1 MYKKLFETLVKAF
14 RQAKGRNPEG
24 LDLIKIK
31 QQAAEEARQAEKIIK
46 FPESRITDPFKPRP
60 GDEAYNKLI
69 DPKSDI
75 GQKLAK
81 LREESGGITSIKT
94 KKPTQFVDDVEFDE
108 KETNFISNVI
118 QNRPGFN
125 LKLAE
130 DLKKGTLKT
139 EGDKMYT
146 PEQRKKLLR
155 DLKSI
160 MKNEEYVARY
170 TDEFADMDINPTDVS
185 FEEFF
190 AKGGKVK
197 KSLREKIISAVGG
210 PAALEAELGLS
221 GILEL
226 YNILGMPLAKGGSV
240 KESKGLDYLLGE

>member
-14 RQAKGRNPEG
+14 RQAKGRDPEG

-60 GDEAYNKLI
+60 GDQA
-69 DPKSDI
+69 
-75 GQKLAK
+75 
-81 LREESGGITSIKT
+81 GITSIKT
-94 KKPTQFVDDVEFDE
+94 KKPMQFVDDVEFDE

-170 TDEFADMDINPTDVS
+170 TDEFVDMDINPTDVS